1 MKRSHVSR
9 QLHLQGLPPLLSKR
23 PQSVPLVTDLLTPI
37 VDIHGVVIVQ
47 LTGGSENKDELSLM
61 LRGKRTQAQNKQ
73 IKKKKRSD
81 RKMAEYY
88 RVLLFVTTANMV
100 ISL

>member
-37 VDIHGVVIVQ
+37 VDVHGVVIVQ
-47 LTGGSENKDELSLM
+47 LTGGSENEDELSLM
-61 LRGKRTQAQNKQ
+61 LRGKWTQAQNKQ
-73 IKKKKRSD
+73 ILKKRSD
-81 RKMAEYY
+81 RKMAECF